1 MQRLLFILLFITI
14 IHFPLQAQSFWKGL
28 LPQIAKKEAVQSN
41 PAFLNLSEKQISQIL
56 ETRVQQTFTQAQK
69 AEGEVFVFDG
79 QPIRGIS
86 PMLFYPLKP
95 HKTYPGNLFLTTNK
109 QAKKFFIINNN
120 QAFLS
125 EVQRMKKFW
134 PALEQALPKMQQE
147 AASLQQPKDP
157 LTWLAQA
164 IPAATDYLFLGEY
177 HTFSEIQISISR
189 LLSLI
194 RERNPNRE
202 IFVFTEFLPDSTK
215 YMSSEEFFPSLNPLS
230 SFTSYH
236 PIWQTALQNNMPV
249 IGLEES
255 YVRNSYAT
263 VKEAA
268 NTESEDNTLWST
280 LEGMRLRNKH
290 WAQIIEKYR
299 KKHPNALFVIYT
311 GAGHC
316 FYNYFFPL
324 SKMFP
329 GENSFVVELAPQKEE
344 APAFPTAR
352 TGLLEILQDKVAFAQ
367 PVLKWKDPSLKE
379 LSGFDAHIK
388 IQVKTDKPLYIPH
401 VPSTLPASNQLGIN
415 PLPF

>member
-1 MQRLLFILLFITI
+1 MQRLLFILLFITT

-28 LPQIAKKEAVQSN
+28 LPQVGKKQTAVLN
-41 PAFLNLSEKQISQIL
+41 PAHTLTEKQISQIL

-79 QPIRGIS
+79 QPIQAIS

-236 PIWQTALQNNMPV
+236 PIWQTALENRMPV

-263 VKEAA
+263 IKGAKNSTQAA
-268 NTESEDNTLWST
+268 QVTLWET

-316 FYNYFFPL
+316 FYNHFFPL

-329 GENSFVVELAPQKEE
+329 REKSFVVEFAPQKTKGQNFPNTRTGWLEKLQDTT
-344 APAFPTAR
+344 AFP
-352 TGLLEILQDKVAFAQ
+352 Q
-367 PVLKWKDPSLKE
+367 PVLMWKDPQLSE
-379 LSGFDAHIK
+379 LSGFDAHLKIK
-388 IQVKTDKPLYIPH
+388 TTPSDPVYIPR
-401 VPSTLPASNQLGIN
+401 PLDIN
-415 PLPF
+415 ALLF

>member
-1 MQRLLFILLFITI
+1 MYRFILIVLLIAVI
-14 IHFPLQAQSFWKGL
+14 PFPVQAQAFWKGL
-28 LPQIAKKEAVQSN
+28 FPQIAKKEAVQSN
-41 PAFLNLSEKQISQIL
+41 PAFLNLSEKQISDIL
-56 ETRVQQTFTQAQK
+56 EIRVQQTIMQAQK
-69 AEGEVFVFDG
+69 AKQEIDVFDG
-79 QPIRGIS
+79 SPISGVS
-86 PMLFYPLKP
+86 PMFFYPMTP
-95 HKTYPGNLFLTTNK
+95 QRTYPDNLFLTTKK
-109 QAKKFFIINNN
+109 QTKNYFIANNN
-120 QAFLS
+120 RAYLT
-125 EVQRMKKFW
+125 EAQRMKQFW
-134 PALEQALPKMQQE
+134 PAFKQALPKMQQE
-147 AASLQQPKDP
+147 AAALIQPVNK
-157 LTWLAQA
+157 LTWLSQV
-164 IPAATDYLFLGEY
+164 IPADTDYLFLGEY
-177 HTFSEIQISISR
+177 HTFSEIQNSVEQ
-189 LLSLI
+189 LLTLLRI
-194 RERNPNRE
+194 KNPQRE
-202 IFVFTEFLPDSTK
+202 IFVFTEFLPDTAVYTSAQEYK
-215 YMSSEEFFPSLNPLS
+215 PSLNIFS
-230 SFTSYH
+230 SFTSYS

-268 NTESEDNTLWST
+268 NTGSEDNTLWST

-290 WAQIIEKYR
+290 WADIIKKYR
-299 KKHPNALFVIYT
+299 KQHPHALFIVYS

-344 APAFPTAR
+344 VPAFPTAR

-388 IQVKTDKPLYIPH
+388 IQVKTNKPLYIPH